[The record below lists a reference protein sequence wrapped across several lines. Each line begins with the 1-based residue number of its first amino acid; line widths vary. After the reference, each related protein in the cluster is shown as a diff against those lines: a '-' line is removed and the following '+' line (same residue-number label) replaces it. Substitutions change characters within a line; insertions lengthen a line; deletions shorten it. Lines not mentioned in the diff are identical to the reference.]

1 MAGGKWEVGEVEDA
15 GVVVVEGGDERRC
28 GGCSTSRE
36 RAVKEKMW
44 KRAAAW
50 AAKSDGARPQ
60 VVFRSFQE
68 VYLSAATC
76 NFNFGSARCRPV
88 PRAQPFGT
96 PFRPAPFGTL
106 RGNMKLRRRPDVS
119 RGCRLEVGSP

>member
-44 KRAAAW
+44 KRAAAS
-50 AAKSDGARPQ
+50 AKSDGARPQ
-60 VVFRSFQE
+60 VAFRSFQE

-76 NFNFGSARCRPV
+76 NFNFGSARCRPA
-88 PRAQPFGT
+88 PRAPPFGT
-96 PFRPAPFGTL
+96 FRNTVPARAVRNVPG
-106 RGNMKLRRRPDVS
+106 
-119 RGCRLEVGSP
+119 EHAA

>member
-44 KRAAAW
+44 KEEGGGVGEVRPMERGATGDFSIFSGSVSFCGVPATSISVAR
-50 AAKSDGARPQ
+50 ARPAG
-60 VVFRSFQE
+60 SP
-68 VYLSAATC
+68 
-76 NFNFGSARCRPV
+76 GSAVRNV
-88 PRAQPFGT
+88 PEHRSGPRRSERSGGT
-96 PFRPAPFGTL
+96 
-106 RGNMKLRRRPDVS
+106 
-119 RGCRLEVGSP
+119 

>member
-44 KRAAAW
+44 KRAAAS
-50 AAKSDGARPQ
+50 AKSDGARPH

-76 NFNFGSARCRPV
+76 NFNFCSARCRPA

-96 PFRPAPFGTL
+96 FRNTVPARAVRNVPGEQTT
-106 RGNMKLRRRPDVS
+106 
-119 RGCRLEVGSP
+119 

>member
-1 MAGGKWEVGEVEDA
+1 VAGGKWEVGEVEDA

-60 VVFRSFQE
+60 VAFRSFQE
-68 VYLSAATC
+68 VYLSAAYLQLQFRFSVAC
-76 NFNFGSARCRPV
+76 DAGRLPG
-88 PRAQPFGT
+88 RAPPFGT
-96 PFRPAPFGTL
+96 FRNTVPARAVRNVPG
-106 RGNMKLRRRPDVS
+106 
-119 RGCRLEVGSP
+119 EHEA

>member
-44 KRAAAW
+44 KRTAAS
-50 AAKSDGARPQ
+50 AKSDGARPQ
-60 VVFRSFQE
+60 VAFRSFQE
-68 VYLSAATC
+68 VYLSAAYL
-76 NFNFGSARCRPV
+76 
-88 PRAQPFGT
+88 QLQ
-96 PFRPAPFGTL
+96 FR
-106 RGNMKLRRRPDVS
+106 
-119 RGCRLEVGSP
+119 

>member
-44 KRAAAW
+44 KRAAAS
-50 AAKSDGARPQ
+50 AKSDGARPQ
-60 VVFRSFQE
+60 VAFRSFQE
-68 VYLSAATC
+68 RLSVSFCGYL
-76 NFNFGSARCRPV
+76 
-88 PRAQPFGT
+88 QLQ
-96 PFRPAPFGTL
+96 FR
-106 RGNMKLRRRPDVS
+106 
-119 RGCRLEVGSP
+119 

>member
-1 MAGGKWEVGEVEDA
+1 M
-15 GVVVVEGGDERRC
+15 EGGDERRC

-36 RAVKEKMW
+36 RAVKEKML
-44 KRAAAW
+44 KRAAAS
-50 AAKSDGARPQ
+50 AKSDGARPQ

-76 NFNFGSARCRPV
+76 NFNFGSARCRPA

-96 PFRPAPFGTL
+96 PFRPAPFGTF
-106 RGNMKLRRRPDVS
+106 RGNMKLS
-119 RGCRLEVGSP
+119 SPPPTIHTYNGIAYDATTLQNLSNHSLTHLPAA